1 MRVSAEQLAKMLGTG
16 KVSIEGEMPKPK
28 PLREASEPVTV
39 DATVSEST
47 IESGLNRNEREFLAW
62 LRQQDHQAVHVQDI
76 TLILGHDLRL
86 TPDFFVITKDGKPA
100 FYDTKHRRFSKGG
113 TKRLFVEEDAKVK
126 FKVAARQHR
135 WASFHYVSKNSLGA
149 WEFEEVKP

>member
-1 MRVSAEQLAKMLGTG
+1 MKLSQDQLQKMLAGG
-16 KVSIEGEMPKPK
+16 KVSIDGSMPKPK
-28 PLREASEPVTV
+28 PLREAAAPVV
-39 DATVSEST
+39 DVAVSEST
-47 IESGLNRNEREFLAW
+47 IEAGLNKNEREFLAW
-62 LRQQDHQAVHVQDI
+62 LRQQDFQAIYVQEI

-135 WASFHYVSKNSLGA
+135 WASFHYVSKNSAGV